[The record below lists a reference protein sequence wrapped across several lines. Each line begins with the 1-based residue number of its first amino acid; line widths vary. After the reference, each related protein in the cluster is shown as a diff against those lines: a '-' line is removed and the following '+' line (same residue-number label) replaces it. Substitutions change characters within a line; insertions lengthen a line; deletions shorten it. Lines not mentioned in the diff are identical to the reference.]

1 MALGEKRKSDRKP
14 CYFYADYAYKG
25 RVYRDFIKNIS
36 TGGAFIET
44 SNSIPLGHEVVLTYS
59 EPVSVLPVKT
69 SPGGQEILVTFSKPV
84 STAPVKKTGSVAW
97 VGPDGFGIKFTPETT
112 HYSI

>member
-1 MALGEKRKSDRKP
+1 MVVSEKRKSDRKP
-14 CYFYADYAYKG
+14 CFFYADYAYKG

-44 SNSIPLGHEVVLTYS
+44 INSIPLGQELVLTYS
-59 EPVSVLPVKT
+59 EPVSTLPVKT

-97 VGPDGFGIKFTPETT
+97 VGPDGFGIKFKTKTT